1 MPKVNLMT
9 VLKLLV
15 LSLVVGMLLNLFDLS
30 PIQLLRRAY
39 DHFDALLAW
48 TVQVF
53 GTAASYI
60 LIGAVVVVPIWGV
73 IYLLN
78 WLKQR

>member
-15 LSLVVGMLLNLFDLS
+15 LSLVVGMLLSLFDLS

-48 TVQVF
+48 TVQAF